1 MTASFDPETHPSHA
15 EKSDTTDVDSGQDGA
30 VENKAGSSDRKVP
43 DAAMLDKT
51 ARLIATIWARNQPL
65 VEERL
70 RVLEGVAAAAGEGRL
85 SEAQRVEGQD
95 VSHKLSGS
103 LGMFGFPEGTEI
115 ARELEVAL
123 GGAQPD
129 PALLGRLAGRLRA
142 VLEQPAQAFDL
153 LA

>member
-1 MTASFDPETHPSHA
+1 MTLPGDPKAVDQAVDPEQNNPESTQTKP
-15 EKSDTTDVDSGQDGA
+15 
-30 VENKAGSSDRKVP
+30 VEAKPVESLALDP
-43 DAAMLDKT
+43 AMLDKT
-51 ARLIATIWARNQPL
+51 ARLIATIWARNRPL

-70 RVLEGVAAAAGEGRL
+70 RVLEGVAAAAREGRL
-85 SEAQRVEGQD
+85 SEAQQMEGHE

-123 GGAQPD
+123 GGERPD
-129 PALLGRLAGRLRA
+129 PALLALLAGRLRT
-142 VLEQPAQAFDL
+142 VLERPAQAFDL